1 MLPNARLQQINALSL
16 TEDSVHTPDNIR
28 TNTLLLLTAEDRYLS
43 EVTNTHKKNVKIDK
57 SVSSSVHQPTH
68 IIKNVSFNS
77 VLVNTQDQ
85 SYQCRLT
92 LQEHTTNTS
101 KNVSKTL
108 SALLNENYSLSLS
121 LSLSLSV
128 CVIYSSYI
136 GTNTATH

>member
-1 MLPNARLQQINALSL
+1 MLPNARLQEINALSL
-16 TEDSVHTPDNIR
+16 TDDSVHTAPDNIR

-43 EVTNTHKKNVKIDK
+43 ELTNTHKRNVKIDK
-57 SVSSSVHQPTH
+57 SVSSSVRQPTH

-77 VLVNTQDQ
+77 VLVNSHDQ

-108 SALLNENYSLSLS
+108 STLLNENYSLSLS
-121 LSLSLSV
+121 V
-128 CVIYSSYI
+128 CVCVCVC
-136 GTNTATH
+136 ACV